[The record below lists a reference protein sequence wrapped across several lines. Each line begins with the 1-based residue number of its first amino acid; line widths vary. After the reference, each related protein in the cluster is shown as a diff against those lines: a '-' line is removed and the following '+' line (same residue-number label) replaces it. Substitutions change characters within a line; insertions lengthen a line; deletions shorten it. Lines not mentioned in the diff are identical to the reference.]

1 MERDS
6 DGPLV
11 WRLRLCQG
19 FCVQPENIKYF
30 RGICVKLLKFA
41 FCCILS
47 ISILT
52 SCGSKGRVAQA
63 GQEAPPV
70 DGTSGTSAAASQKE
84 ELPSSEPEKTQT
96 NSPDVPPSSAAAE
109 SSGELQT
116 DTRREA
122 PKQASQAYA
131 EIVCHLDYAG
141 NMQSQRITDPGTI
154 QEIERLFTGLEE
166 SGITLTPNTG
176 GRFFIITIVKD
187 GAQASYRLARDRDAN
202 NNYYCKYASADSGS
216 STGWL
221 KLPDPSAYQY
231 FSGLFGAVEAPLGSP
246 ENPYAEEPVAEPGS
260 ENSGSDAQWK
270 YDGQSLPD
278 DEPWEPLP

>member
-1 MERDS
+1 MV
-6 DGPLV
+6 L
-11 WRLRLCQG
+11 RLRPCQG

-47 ISILT
+47 ITILT
-52 SCGSKGRVAQA
+52 SCGSEGSVAQA
-63 GQEAPPV
+63 GREAPPV
-70 DGTSGTSAAASQKE
+70 DGSSGTSAAASQKE

-96 NSPDVPPSSAAAE
+96 NSPDAPPSSAAAE
-109 SSGELQT
+109 SSGELQA

-122 PKQASQAYA
+122 PKQTPPQASQAYA

-141 NMQSQRITDPGTI
+141 NTQSQRITDPGTI

-166 SGITLTPNTG
+166 SGVTLTPNTG
-176 GRFFIITIVKD
+176 GRFFIITLVKD
-187 GAQASYRLARDRDAN
+187 GTQASYRLARDRDAN
-202 NNYYCKYASADSGS
+202 NNYYCKYASADSRS

-231 FSGLFGAVEAPLGSP
+231 FSGLFGAAEAPLGSP
-246 ENPYAEEPVAEPGS
+246 ENPYAEEPVAEP
-260 ENSGSDAQWK
+260 EISGSDAQRK
-270 YDGQSLPD
+270 YDGPSLPD
-278 DEPWEPLP
+278 DEPWEPQP